1 MAIAIKDLP
10 RLPTLV
16 RDYFYD
22 YGKVAGFFNGDFR
35 DPAAFDG
42 LAERVSVRPLPRA
55 GLAEVLAEQNRS
67 YGCGD
72 ATLANIRKIA
82 DDRACAVV
90 TGQQVGLF
98 SGPLYTIY
106 KALTAIKLAER
117 LGGRGH
123 GAFVPVFWLASD
135 DHDLAEIDHILLL
148 DKDHRLE
155 EIRCPMPSVA
165 ATKIPA
171 SGMIL
176 PPEIED
182 CIRRVEDL
190 TRDTEFKAGI
200 LARLRD
206 AYRPGRSM
214 VDAFARWMTGLFAS
228 SGLIF
233 IDATHPKL
241 KALGKET
248 FRREIADE
256 SPSTQAALET
266 SQKLHQAGYGEQIH
280 LHERILNVFYADP
293 GRRSIQRT
301 ASGFEIKDPSQALA
315 KEELLALAED
325 KPFLFSP
332 NVLLR
337 PIYQD
342 ALLPTVAYVGGPGEI
357 AYFAQMKGVYERF
370 GLPMPV
376 IYPRKSV
383 TLVEK
388 SVDHILK
395 KYNLDMIDVWTKADQ
410 LVSAVAEEGIPASLS
425 AALGLAKSHQA
436 TDFGALAA
444 EIAAFEPTLK
454 NSVDLAR
461 GKMDQQ
467 WDFLE
472 KKILGAVKKR
482 SEIAVRQLA
491 TAVDNLYPNRS
502 LQERVFNIVPY
513 LLKYG
518 PAFMDALGRTVEID
532 DYDHKVAEI

>member
-1 MAIAIKDLP
+1 MAIAIRDLP
-10 RLPTLV
+10 RLAPLV
-16 RDYFYD
+16 RDYFDD
-22 YGKVAGFFNGDFR
+22 YPKVAGFFNGDFR
-35 DPAAFDG
+35 DFAAFEG
-42 LAERVSVRPLPRA
+42 LAERVSSRSLPRA
-55 GLAEVLAEQNRS
+55 ALADVLTEQNRS

-72 ATLANIRKIA
+72 KALANIRKLA

-117 LGGRGH
+117 LERLGH

-155 EIRCPMPSVA
+155 EVRCPMPSLES
-165 ATKIPA
+165 KIPA
-171 SGMIL
+171 SAMIL

-182 CIRRVEDL
+182 CLQRLENL

-214 VDAFARWMTGLFAS
+214 VEAFGYWMTGLFAS

-233 IDATHPKL
+233 IDAADPKL
-241 KALGKET
+241 RLLGKEV
-248 FRREIADE
+248 FRREIAED

-266 SQKLHQAGYGEQIH
+266 SQKLRQAGYGEQIH
-280 LHERILNVFYADP
+280 LHERILNVFYTEH
-293 GRRSIQRT
+293 GRRTIQRT
-301 ASGFEIKDPSQALA
+301 DSGFEIKDPLQALR
-315 KEELLALAED
+315 KEEFLALAED

-337 PIYQD
+337 PIFQD

-376 IYPRKSV
+376 IYPRKTL

-388 SVDHILK
+388 SVDRILR
-395 KYNLDMIDVWTKADQ
+395 KYGLGLADIWTKGDKSI
-410 LVSAVAEEGIPASLS
+410 SAVAEEGLPGSLS
-425 AALGLAKSHQA
+425 AALELARSHQVG
-436 TDFGALAA
+436 DFGALAA

-472 KKILGAVKKR
+472 KKVLAAVKKR
-482 SEIAVRQLA
+482 NEISVRQLG
-491 TAVDNLYPNRS
+491 TAVDNLFPNRS

-518 PAFMDALGRTVEID
+518 PALMDTLDRAIEIDAYDHQAVEI
-532 DYDHKVAEI
+532 

>member
-10 RLPTLV
+10 RLAPLV
-16 RDYFYD
+16 RDYFDEYAR
-22 YGKVAGFFNGDFR
+22 VASFFGGDFR
-35 DPAAFDG
+35 DPAAFEG
-42 LAERVSVRPLPRA
+42 LAERASSRPLPRA
-55 GLAEVLAEQNRS
+55 ALAGVLAEQNRS
-67 YGCGD
+67 YGCGEK
-72 ATLANIRKIA
+72 TLANIRKLA
-82 DDRACAVV
+82 EDRSSAVV

-106 KALTAIKLAER
+106 KALTAIRLAER
-117 LGGRGH
+117 LGRSGS

-148 DKDHRLE
+148 DKDRRFE
-155 EIRCPMPSVA
+155 EIRCPIPSLES
-165 ATKIPA
+165 KIPA

-176 PPEIED
+176 PPEIEE
-182 CIRRVEDL
+182 CLRRLEDL
-190 TRDTEFKAGI
+190 TRDSEFKPGI
-200 LARLRD
+200 VASLRD

-214 VDAFARWMTGLFAS
+214 VEAFARWMTGLFAS

-233 IDATHPKL
+233 IDPAHPRL
-241 KALGKET
+241 RALGKEV
-248 FRREIADE
+248 FRREIAED

-266 SQKLHQAGYGEQIH
+266 SQKLRQAGYGEQVH
-280 LHERILNVFYADP
+280 LHERILNVFYAEH
-293 GRRSIQRT
+293 GRRAIQRT
-301 ASGFEIKDPSQALA
+301 DLGFEIKDPPRAFP
-315 KEELLALAED
+315 KEELLALADD

-337 PIYQD
+337 PILQD
-342 ALLPTVAYVGGPGEI
+342 ALLPTVAYVAGPGEI

-376 IYPRKSV
+376 IYPRKTF

-388 SVDHILK
+388 NVDHILR
-395 KYNLDMIDVWTKADQ
+395 KYGLGVTDIWSKADRII
-410 LVSAVAEEGIPASLS
+410 SAVAEEGLPESLS
-425 AALGLAKSHQA
+425 VALELARSHQA
-436 TDFGALAA
+436 GDFGALAA

-454 NSVDLAR
+454 NSTDLAR

-467 WDFLE
+467 WDVLE
-472 KKILGAVKKR
+472 KKVLAAVKKR
-482 SEIAVRQLA
+482 NEISVRQLGA
-491 TAVDNLYPNRS
+491 AIDNLFPNRS

-518 PAFMDALGRTVEID
+518 AAFMDTLDRAVEID
-532 DYDHKVAEI
+532 AYDHRVVEI

>member
-1 MAIAIKDLP
+1 MAIAIRDLP
-10 RLPTLV
+10 RLAPLV
-16 RDYFYD
+16 RDYFDD
-22 YGKVAGFFNGDFR
+22 YAKVAAFFGGDFR

-42 LAERVSVRPLPRA
+42 LAKSASSRPLPRA
-55 GLAEVLAEQNRS
+55 ALAEVLAEQNRS
-67 YGCGD
+67 YGCGEK
-72 ATLANIRKIA
+72 TLTNIRKIA
-82 DDRACAVV
+82 DDRALAVV

-106 KALTAIKLAER
+106 KALTAIKLAEC
-117 LGGRGH
+117 LGRRGP

-155 EIRCPMPSVA
+155 EVRCPMPSLA
-165 ATKIPA
+165 PRIPA

-182 CIRRVEDL
+182 CLRRLGDL
-190 TRDTEFKAGI
+190 TRDTEFKSGI

-214 VDAFARWMTGLFAS
+214 VEAFARWMTGLFAS

-233 IDATHPKL
+233 VDATHPKL
-241 KALGKET
+241 RVLGKEV
-248 FRREIADE
+248 FRREIAED

-266 SQKLHQAGYGEQIH
+266 SQKLRQAGYGEQIH
-280 LHERILNVFYADP
+280 LHERILNVFYAEH
-293 GRRSIQRT
+293 GRRAIQRT
-301 ASGFEIKDPSQALA
+301 ESGFEIKDPPRAIP

-337 PIYQD
+337 PILQD
-342 ALLPTVAYVGGPGEI
+342 ALLPTVAYVAGPGEI

-370 GLPMPV
+370 GLPMPM
-376 IYPRKSV
+376 IYPRKTL

-388 SVDHILK
+388 NVDRILK
-395 KYNLDMIDVWTKADQ
+395 KYGLGVTDIWSKADRII
-410 LVSAVAEEGIPASLS
+410 SAVAEEGIPESLS
-425 AALGLAKSHQA
+425 AAMELARSHQA
-436 TDFGALAA
+436 GDFGALAA

-472 KKILGAVKKR
+472 KKVLAAVKKR
-482 SEIAVRQLA
+482 NEISVRQLG
-491 TAVDNLYPNRS
+491 TAVDNLFPNRS

-518 PAFMDALGRTVEID
+518 AAFMDTLDRAVEID
-532 DYDHKVAEI
+532 AYDHQMVET